1 MKKSPFNLILL
12 TMVIGLFTQCTS
24 LFDEAYQ
31 RPSWLEP
38 PIYEMLQ
45 KDGRFTSYLNCVD
58 STLYSGILKSA
69 SNYTVF
75 APTDEAFN
83 LYLQKNGR
91 LNYSND
97 TTASDSLETRMQ
109 ALSQI
114 SRSEADTIVS
124 YSMVFNNF
132 QFNELTDVLTKGWDT
147 LASIKKKTAF
157 YEELHREPYNGDTIW
172 VIDATSDG
180 AAVVGENNYKF
191 MPTYMSR
198 IFNKR
203 SLTNMDYETFYDR
216 AYTGE
221 NVQNATVVTKDM
233 YAENGIVHAVDR
245 VNKPLPNLENMI
257 SADTT
262 LSRIAKVLDL
272 HNIGGEYIYKT
283 FLTDDALTLYYKE
296 LYPERNIN
304 KVYIKWYTGI
314 PISPNT
320 EKVGFTDKLAETTGF
335 TMVLPSNN
343 AVQKF
348 YNEKIKPFA
357 AKLGYSSIEDVP
369 VSSWNLF
376 LNSHMSKDL
385 IWPSRFANSMNAN
398 SEFYNGLGST
408 GKGFT
413 DMNFKATKVA
423 SNGFLYTLD
432 DTTYIH
438 PKQFETVF
446 GQLLMDPDYS
456 WMAAALNKYYGSAL
470 QEELMRSPINGYNSE
485 YYIVF
490 MISNTALARNGYSMS
505 ISDGEPSFSNPDCS
519 TGLLTAEER
528 LKRLIRS
535 CVFVRIRNNQM
546 DNTLTNFFAKG
557 QVVAPTNC
565 FKNYGFEVAVNY
577 YGDMV
582 KLYCPAGAV
591 ALNKMQIQMLGKYD
605 ATPAGS
611 TLLVGEKMTNLKFNN
626 GVVYTLGTND
636 LLDYCNSPTSWD
648 EKTLGT
654 YLLDQACVNDAN
666 LSTYKQYAT
675 KVLFSTTSTGW
686 VMPEAIGTMDMLT
699 ILAPNN
705 NAMAKAQLD
714 GYLPKYTDL
723 TTDAN
728 ITKARDFLL
737 LHILNGRV
745 LVNDMD
751 STKLNGSGVIYDYK
765 TSTYTTA
772 VTLPSYYVSGKDA
785 MMIDVTKASDGCLQ
799 FQTSS
804 STSTSVNVT
813 PVKITMST
821 QTNNKKYS
829 NLYCR
834 RGVIHEINGYLPC
847 TPIQK

>member
-1 MKKSPFNLILL
+1 MKKSPFYLILL
-12 TMVIGLFTQCTS
+12 AMVIGLFTQCTS

-38 PIYEMLQ
+38 PIYELLQ
-45 KDGRFTSYLNCVD
+45 KDGRFTGYLKCVD
-58 STLYSGILKSA
+58 STLYARILKSA

-75 APTDEAFN
+75 APTDEAFD
-83 LYLQKNGR
+83 LYLQKSGR
-91 LNYSND
+91 LTFPAN
-97 TTASDSLETRMQ
+97 ASAKDSAAARSE
-109 ALSQI
+109 AIAKI
-114 SRSEADTIVS
+114 SPAEADTIVA

-147 LASIKKKTAF
+147 LSSIKKKTAF
-157 YEELHREPYNGDTIW
+157 YEELHQEPYNGDTVW

-180 AAVVGENNYKF
+180 AAVIGENNYKF
-191 MPTYMSR
+191 MPTYLSR

-203 SLTNMDYETFYDR
+203 SLTNVDYETFYDR

-221 NVQNATVVTKDM
+221 NVQNASIVTKDM

-245 VNKPLPNLENMI
+245 VNKPLPNLENLI
-257 SADTT
+257 KADTT
-262 LSRIAKVLDL
+262 LSSFNNILDA
-272 HNIGGEYIYKT
+272 HNPGGDYIFKT
-283 FLTDDALTLYYKE
+283 FVSDDALTQYYKE
-296 LYPERNIN
+296 LYPQRNID
-304 KVYIKWYTGI
+304 KVYVKFYTGL
-314 PISPNT
+314 PISPST
-320 EKVGFTDKLAETTGF
+320 EKVGFTDKLAETTGYS
-335 TMVLPSNN
+335 MVLPSNK

-357 AKLGYSSIEDVP
+357 TKLGYNSINDVP
-369 VSSWNLF
+369 VSLWSLF

-385 IWPSRFANSMNAN
+385 IWPSRFSSSMNAN
-398 SEFYNGLGST
+398 SEFYNGMGST
-408 GKGFT
+408 GKSFT
-413 DMNFKATKVA
+413 DMNFKSTRVA

-446 GQLLMDPDYS
+446 GQLLLDPDFS

-470 QEELMRSPINGYNSE
+470 QDELMRSPLNGYNSE

-490 MISNTALARNGYSMS
+490 LMSNTALARNGYTMT
-505 ISDGEPSFSNPDCS
+505 ITDGEPSFGNQDCS
-519 TGLLTAEER
+519 SGLLTAEER

-535 CVFVRIRNNQM
+535 CVFVRIRNGQM
-546 DNTLTNFFAKG
+546 DNTLNNFFAKG
-557 QVVAPTNC
+557 SVVAPSNG
-565 FKNYGFEVAVNY
+565 FKSYGFEVAVNY

-582 KLYCPAGAV
+582 KMLCPTAA
-591 ALNKMQIQMLGKYD
+591 ANQNMMQIQMLGKYD
-605 ATPAGS
+605 YGTS
-611 TLLVGEKMTNLKFNN
+611 SYLVGTKLTNLKFNN
-626 GVVYTLGTND
+626 GVVYTLGPND
-636 LLDYCNSPTSWD
+636 LLDYCNSPVTWD

-666 LSTYKQYAT
+666 LTTYKQYAT

-686 VMPEAIGTMDMLT
+686 TMPEEIGAMDQLT

-705 NAMAKAQLD
+705 TAMAKAQTD
-714 GYLPKYTDL
+714 GYLPKYADL

-728 ITKARDFLL
+728 IKKARDFLL

-751 STKLNGSGVIYDYK
+751 TTKMNGTGVIYDNK
-765 TSTYTTA
+765 TASFATT
-772 VTLPSYYVSGKDA
+772 VTLPTYYVSGKNS
-785 MMIDVTKASDGCLQ
+785 MLVDVTKASDGCLQ
-799 FQTSS
+799 FQTNS
-804 STSTSVNVT
+804 STSTSVNAT
-813 PVKITMST
+813 PVKITLST